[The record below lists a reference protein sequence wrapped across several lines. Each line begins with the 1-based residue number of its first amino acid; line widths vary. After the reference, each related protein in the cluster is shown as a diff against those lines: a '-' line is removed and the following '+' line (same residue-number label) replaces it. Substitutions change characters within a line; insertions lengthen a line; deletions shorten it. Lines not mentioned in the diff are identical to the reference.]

1 MWCLSIEVIHTYFKV
16 KLFLINAKPPD
27 LAESLCDSKLS
38 AVISSLRC
46 SVRSGPLRGSL
57 PLWLGQPEK
66 LLALDLIVHFPSF
79 SPGVW
84 AIESTRSGDRFGLD
98 SLRWGNHVRGG
109 KSDGWRRPINSDR
122 PTGECHEG
130 VCSPRYQLAP
140 QQCQEIPSDQWWV
153 ARPRWGQGWGACS
166 KLWAK
171 KSLGI
176 MTQEVSH
183 SSETEIK
190 ESFKGSL
197 TP

>member
-27 LAESLCDSKLS
+27 LAESLCDSKLR

-66 LLALDLIVHFPSF
+66 HLALVDLTVHFPSF
-79 SPGVW
+79 SRGVW
-84 AIESTRSGDRFGLD
+84 AFESTRSGDRFGLD

-130 VCSPRYQLAP
+130 VCPPRYQLAP

-153 ARPRWGQGWGACS
+153 ARPRVGAGVGGVL
-166 KLWAK
+166 KAVGKEEPWDHDPG
-171 KSLGI
+171 GI
-176 MTQEVSH
+176 PQ
-183 SSETEIK
+183 
-190 ESFKGSL
+190 FWNRDKGEL
-197 TP
+197 